1 MEPGDRPLGFVT
13 SPHSTP
19 PEDNPHSPTSQLW
32 RLVKTWV
39 DLFLVALVIVM
50 VLALTVPIST
60 QVLRGFGVASN
71 VAIIALFLVYG
82 MRLPT
87 SEVLSGLRNV
97 KLQGG
102 IFLSTYVMFPVIGL
116 LAFAATQPVIGRDLA
131 QGVLFLSL
139 LPSTVQS
146 SVAFTSIARGNVP
159 GAICGATVS
168 NTLGIFITP
177 LLVWLFMDVS
187 GATSS
192 GGGFQ
197 TIVLMLLV
205 PFVVGQLLERWSGRW
220 LRSHAWVTQ
229 LTDRSTILL
238 VVFAAVAQATADGTW
253 AALTLWSLAALL
265 AISAVM
271 LTLALVG
278 TWFGGGVLKLPRT
291 DRIALL
297 MCGSKKSLATG
308 LPMSIVLFP
317 AATAA
322 AVALPLIIFHQLQ
335 LVVCAILA
343 RRFAYSRE

>member
-1 MEPGDRPLGFVT
+1 MTTSNSKLPDDKPHTPG
-13 SPHSTP
+13 
-19 PEDNPHSPTSQLW
+19 SQLW
-32 RLVKTWV
+32 RLLKTWV
-39 DLFLVALVIVM
+39 DLFLVVLVLVM
-50 VLALTVPIST
+50 VLALTVPLSLGA
-60 QVLRGFGVASN
+60 LRGFSVASDA
-71 VAIIALFLVYG
+71 AIVMLFLVYG

-87 SEVLSGLRNV
+87 SEVISGLKNV
-97 KLQGG
+97 KLQGS
-102 IFLSTYVMFPVIGL
+102 IFVSTYVMFPAIGL
-116 LAFAATQPVIGRDLA
+116 LAFAASVPIIGHNLA

-159 GAICGATVS
+159 GAICGATFS

-187 GATSS
+187 STTSS
-192 GGGFQ
+192 GGGFK

-205 PFVVGQLLERWSGRW
+205 PFIVGQLLERWFGRW
-220 LRSHAWVTQ
+220 LRNHAWITQ

-253 AALTLWSLAALL
+253 AALTVWSLVALL
-265 AISAVM
+265 IISAVM
-271 LTLALVG
+271 LTVALSA
-278 TWFGGGVLKLPRT
+278 TWFGGRALRMPRA

-335 LVVCAILA
+335 LMVCAILA
-343 RRFAYSRE
+343 RRLAYSDQ